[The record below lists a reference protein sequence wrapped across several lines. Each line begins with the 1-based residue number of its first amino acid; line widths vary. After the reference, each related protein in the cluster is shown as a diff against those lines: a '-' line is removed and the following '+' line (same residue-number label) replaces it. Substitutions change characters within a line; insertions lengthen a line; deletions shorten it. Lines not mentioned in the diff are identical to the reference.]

1 MDGIVERDGVCTIC
15 STNRIHSLDSAV
27 RSRFEEEIEF
37 ILPGEEEVLRI
48 FESNVKTFPLQ
59 VEDCNFEA
67 LAKKTRGLSGR
78 DIVEKVLKTAL
89 HQAIIED
96 REIVTGK
103 DFEKAL
109 AKLGRKELPQ
119 DPSELYV

>member
-1 MDGIVERDGVCTIC
+1 
-15 STNRIHSLDSAV
+15 V

>member
-1 MDGIVERDGVCTIC
+1 GVCTIC

-37 ILPGEEEVLRI
+37 VLPEEEEVLRI
-48 FESNVKTFPLQ
+48 FESNVKTFPLE
-59 VEDCNFEA
+59 VEPCDFRA
-67 LAKKTRGLSGR
+67 LAKKARGLSGR
-78 DIVEKVLKTAL
+78 ELVEKILKTAL

-103 DFEKAL
+103 DFENAL

-119 DPSELYV
+119 DPSGLYV